1 MRSPRR
7 VLSKCSKKLAVMR
20 AGVAVVEGA
29 SVRGLAEWPGPVLVT
44 EGCVEKQK
52 LSNLRITDNSTF

>member
-1 MRSPRR
+1 M
-7 VLSKCSKKLAVMR
+7 LSKCSKKLAVMR
-20 AGVAVVEGA
+20 AGVAMVEGA